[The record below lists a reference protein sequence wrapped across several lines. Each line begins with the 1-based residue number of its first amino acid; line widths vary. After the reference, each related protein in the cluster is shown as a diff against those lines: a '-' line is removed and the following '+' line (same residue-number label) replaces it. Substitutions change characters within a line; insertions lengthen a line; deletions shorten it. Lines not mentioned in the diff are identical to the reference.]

1 MKREIETLISDISSN
16 LDDTTRGTDVFQL
29 KLQKSFGKLSNVESG
44 EMSLEETMAVL
55 REVVKSSKE
64 IAKNIDVFSLQ
75 LKKADSEI
83 NRLKQKIADIQKDAN
98 TDGLTN
104 LLNRRAF
111 DLELAHLIMIER
123 PFSVIMGDIDRF
135 KSLNDN
141 YGHLMGDMA
150 LKAVAGIFLNS
161 NRDGS
166 SSYRYGGEEFVM
178 LLPDTKMVVARQ
190 IAESM
195 RRKVEKLS
203 ILSKET
209 GTKINNVTSSFGVAE
224 YQKGDDESELIE
236 RVDKLLYEA
245 KRLGR
250 NRVMPLSM

>member
-1 MKREIETLISDISSN
+1 
-16 LDDTTRGTDVFQL
+16 
-29 KLQKSFGKLSNVESG
+29 
-44 EMSLEETMAVL
+44 
-55 REVVKSSKE
+55 
-64 IAKNIDVFSLQ
+64 
-75 LKKADSEI
+75 
-83 NRLKQKIADIQKDAN
+83 
-98 TDGLTN
+98 
-104 LLNRRAF
+104 
-111 DLELAHLIMIER
+111 
-123 PFSVIMGDIDRF
+123 
-135 KSLNDN
+135 
-141 YGHLMGDMA
+141 
-150 LKAVAGIFLNS
+150 
-161 NRDGS
+161 
-166 SSYRYGGEEFVM
+166 M
-178 LLPDTKMVVARQ
+178 LLPDTKKVVARQ